1 MAAVSRKGAADI
13 LCVETSAP
21 ITLRPSIADSPAP
34 HRSISSKS
42 LFSRPRSAA
51 TSALSGPIR
60 MAHSVAV
67 EVDTHALQ
75 QHSRLTGTHMN
86 AVPSRAAKPDD
97 DSNPSE
103 FEGEIREF
111 IRRDVA
117 HLRRAVP
124 DGASEQAVTSIN
136 SLLDRVSGSSVTEI
150 DGLIADLSNVREF
163 LKNEGERV
171 QREIASYAQLSQVA
185 MTSVKII
192 AESMSQWKSQVSDA
206 RLDRA

>member
-1 MAAVSRKGAADI
+1 
-13 LCVETSAP
+13 
-21 ITLRPSIADSPAP
+21 
-34 HRSISSKS
+34 
-42 LFSRPRSAA
+42 
-51 TSALSGPIR
+51 
-60 MAHSVAV
+60 
-67 EVDTHALQ
+67 
-75 QHSRLTGTHMN
+75 MN
-86 AVPSRAAKPDD
+86 AVPSRKPEDT
-97 DSNPSE
+97 PSE

-117 HLRRAVP
+117 QLRRQP
-124 DGASEQAVTSIN
+124 DSASEQAASNIN

-150 DGLIADLSNVREF
+150 DSLIEDLRNVRDF

-192 AESMSQWKSQVSDA
+192 AESMTQWKSQVSDT